1 MAIPDEITALV
12 LRLEQELS
20 EVEQLATEGLNITQE
35 RLERFPNN
43 AVLLQIF
50 AYFNNYM
57 LLVENL
63 RRRIQYSRLILAA
76 ATATLEQVHEAGE
89 DLSEWLGRVLEA
101 KIGISRLKNR
111 LENWS

>member
-1 MAIPDEITALV
+1 MAISDEIDALI

-20 EVEQLATEGLNITQE
+20 EVEQLATEGLNITHE

-43 AVLLQIF
+43 AVLIQIF

-63 RRRIQYSRLILAA
+63 RRRIQYSRLIL

-101 KIGISRLKNR
+101 KIGISRIKNR